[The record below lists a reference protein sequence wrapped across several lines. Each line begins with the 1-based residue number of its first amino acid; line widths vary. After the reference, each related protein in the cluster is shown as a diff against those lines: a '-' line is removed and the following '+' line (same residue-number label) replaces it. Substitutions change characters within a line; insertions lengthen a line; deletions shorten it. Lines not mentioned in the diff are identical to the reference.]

1 MMTYSWLRKEG
12 CDNLQLSRDLVTFVI
27 LHATMTW
34 NIARGKIN
42 WFIDSGDSFTGIMRG
57 VTEAPTFDSWKSA
70 ASMRTM

>member
-34 NIARGKIN
+34 NIARGKLIGSSTLV
-42 WFIDSGDSFTGIMRG
+42 IHLPGLCG
-57 VTEAPTFDSWKSA
+57 E
-70 ASMRTM
+70 